1 MKEAEHPNII
11 RFYGVTKFEG
21 KYQLI
26 KDKYLNKNT

>member
-1 MKEAEHPNII
+1 MEKAKHPNII

-26 KDKYLNKNT
+26 KDK